1 MEGGRWKVG
10 RAGAGMILGGG
21 YDTCS
26 LGQAAGPEEAG
37 SAGMELGQEVEY
49 FYTLGACFWSS
60 WLWSR
65 CCASRC

>member
-1 MEGGRWKVG
+1 
-10 RAGAGMILGGG
+10 MILGGG